1 MSRTGNKTKEG
12 KSGFS
17 QFFGEDVAAA
27 GKATTFLPRRFGLQ
41 RTPSGRAMGHP
52 TASSSCRR
60 ARFDR
65 EFNAF
70 ATLAVWIMT
79 RLIQRANRRDTL
91 ALHAKLD
98 ECCE

>member
-17 QFFGEDVAAA
+17 QFFGEEVAAA

-52 TASSSCRR
+52 TA
-60 ARFDR
+60 FVIVI
-65 EFNAF
+65 
-70 ATLAVWIMT
+70 L
-79 RLIQRANRRDTL
+79 
-91 ALHAKLD
+91 
-98 ECCE
+98 